1 MNSTPEAGSADAANE
16 AKIRDSVPLKSAE
29 ASFRRGW
36 QESLAG
42 QTRPVSKLW
51 ERVEPTP
58 TVETQL
64 ALEEA
69 QTRQNLA
76 SFADFEELYEDLGL
90 EAAHLLRSPANAERL
105 LTTLA
110 RAQAGTTEPQSLDE
124 LRREIGLDEGV
135 WDVWAATD

>member
-1 MNSTPEAGSADAANE
+1 MNSTPEADSSDAANE
-16 AKIRDSVPLKSAE
+16 AQIRDTAPLKSAE
-29 ASFRRGW
+29 ASFRRGR

-51 ERVEPTP
+51 EGIEPTP

-69 QTRQNLA
+69 QARQNLA
-76 SFADFEELYEDLGL
+76 SFAHLEELYEDLEL
-90 EAAHLLRSPANAERL
+90 ETADVLRSPANAERL
-105 LTTLA
+105 LPALA

-124 LRREIGLDEGV
+124 LRREVGLDDSG
-135 WDVWAATD
+135 